1 MSYNKTKIHS
11 ELGLEIQK
19 HLIENGVQT
28 PTINRGLSRTDK
40 IDKIEHHMRE
50 IMETLDLDLDD
61 DSLAETPTRVAKM
74 YVNEIFWGLDPTAF
88 PKCTTVKNK
97 MNYDEIIIEKD
108 ISLYSDCEHHIRPI
122 VGTASI
128 AYIPKDE
135 VLGLSKMPRIVEYF
149 SRRPQIQERLTNQIY
164 HALEYILGTENI
176 AISITAAH
184 LCVSQRGV
192 ENTTASTITNKLGGA
207 FKNDPA
213 TRSEFFSAIKS

>member
-1 MSYNKTKIHS
+1 MSYNKTKTNS
-11 ELGLEIQK
+11 DLGQEIQEY
-19 HLIENGVQT
+19 LIKKGVQT
-28 PTINRGLSRTDK
+28 PINERGLSRTDK
-40 IDKIEHHMRE
+40 INKIEHHMRE
-50 IMETLDLDLDD
+50 IMETLDLDLTD
-61 DSLAETPTRVAKM
+61 DSLIETPIRVAKM
-74 YVNEIFWGLDPTAF
+74 YVNEIFWGLDPDAF

-108 ISLYSDCEHHIRPI
+108 IQLYSDCEHHIRPI

-149 SRRPQIQERLTNQIY
+149 SRRPQIQERLTNQIF

-192 ENTTASTITNKLGGA
+192 ENTTASTITNKLGGV
-207 FKNDPA
+207 FKTDPA
-213 TRSEFFSAIKS
+213 TRAEFFSAIKC